1 LMISMTFT
9 GPPVRC
15 VRDDGLRV
23 EVVVKFSSFC
33 DQQQENLAMEVIA
46 ACLAGDL
53 KLPIPEPLLVAVPEE
68 WAAIVPDEKRRKRI
82 LASSG
87 IAFGSK
93 LVTGGYSLWTPDT
106 RISEGMMD
114 TAASIFASPSFRTP
128 IGERRT
134 QTAWCVAKAFAF
146 LIMISRSGPPAA
158 AKANLGPSR
167 HACPLRHGFY
177 GLRRLDVEMR
187 RAGF

>member
-1 LMISMTFT
+1 
-9 GPPVRC
+9 
-15 VRDDGLRV
+15 
-23 EVVVKFSSFC
+23 
-33 DQQQENLAMEVIA
+33 MEVIA

-93 LVTGGYSLWTPDT
+93 LVTGGYSVWTPDT

-114 TAASIFASPSFRTP
+114 TAASVFASPSFRTP

-146 LIMISRSGPPAA
+146 LLMISRSGPPAA
-158 AKANLGPSR
+158 AKANLVLSHRLKLLPLLHFTYSGINPVGRPAGP
-167 HACPLRHGFY
+167 ALQ
-177 GLRRLDVEMR
+177 V
-187 RAGF
+187 